1 MKNNDIL
8 NTENSEKQL
17 KKKKRI
23 QGGIVALILVAFIFY
38 LIFGFLGKPNNFRAL
53 NYAQLI
59 KDTPK
64 ITEEGIAVR
73 INDTEIEKEVWDYYF
88 MREAQEYAE
97 NNHLLIEDV
106 DWNKETINSQTVLEK
121 AKYDATVKLISDM
134 AVCEKAPEWGIA
146 LTDEDRKKTVDID
159 VRLGLFGENA
169 YESLGIK
176 DEETYYKIR
185 DILILK
191 DRVREEVSLNIDKY
205 FADTDLALFAS
216 DKSATVRVIEIPIGE
231 GKVHRTNAYAK
242 AEEIRE
248 RLLKGDDFD
257 TVWKEVARA
266 YVANQDDMESPM
278 IATIY
283 KDSVAKPY
291 KEMEKAALSVKIDEI
306 SDIVETDFSFMVI
319 KRVKGY
325 TEVINMLI
333 KESDISIN
341 KELIEKSEI

>member
-8 NTENSEKQL
+8 NTENNEKQL

-23 QGGIVALILVAFIFY
+23 QGSVIALILVVFIFY

-64 ITEEGIAVR
+64 ITDAGVAIR

-97 NNHLLIEDV
+97 NNNLLLGDV
-106 DWNKETINSQTVLEK
+106 DWDKETVNSQTVLEK

-159 VRLGLFGENA
+159 VRLGLFGESS
-169 YESLGIK
+169 YELLGIK
-176 DEETYYKIR
+176 DDETYYKIR

-191 DRVREEVSLNIDKY
+191 DKVREEVSLNIDKY
-205 FADTDLALFAS
+205 FADTDLTLFAS

-231 GKVHRTNAYAK
+231 GKVHRANAYAK

-283 KDSVAKPY
+283 KDSVAAPY
-291 KEMEKAALSVKIDEI
+291 KNMETAALSAKIDEI
-306 SDIVETDFSFMVI
+306 SDIVETDYSFMVI

-325 TEVINMLI
+325 TEVINKLI